1 MSISSEKSGQDGLA
15 AKSVPHS
22 ALTAAKI
29 LVVDDEP
36 RLVRLVSEI
45 LKAAGYRVVAAAG
58 AKSATE
64 MVALEQPDLV
74 LLDVLLGSGP
84 TGYDV
89 CRTVR
94 EFSDVAVVM
103 LTAKAT
109 EADVLAGFE
118 AGADDY
124 LTKPFSAKEL
134 LARVQAVLRRT
145 QRPGEVVTSG
155 ITCGELEINLAR
167 RSVIVRGQPVVL
179 TRTEFELLHQL
190 ARNANKVMSHV
201 DLLTNVWGPEYRD
214 DLEYLRA
221 YIRYLRKKLESD
233 PAQPQYILT
242 SPGVGYMLACSS

>member
-1 MSISSEKSGQDGLA
+1 MSMNISGRSTQTASPA
-15 AKSVPHS
+15 SYSVP
-22 ALTAAKI
+22 ATAKV

-45 LKAAGYRVVAAAG
+45 LKAAGYRVVSAAS
-58 AKSATE
+58 AKGATE
-64 MVALEQPDLV
+64 AVAIEQPDLV
-74 LLDVLLGSGP
+74 LLDVLLGAGP

-89 CRTVR
+89 CRSVR

-109 EADVLAGFE
+109 EADILAGFE

-145 QRPGEVVTSG
+145 QRPGEAVTSG
-155 ITCGELEINLAR
+155 LTCGELEVNFAR
-167 RSVIVRGQPVVL
+167 RSVALRGQPITL
-179 TRTEFELLHQL
+179 TRTEFELLYQL

-201 DLLTNVWGPEYRD
+201 ELLTNVWGPEYRD

-221 YIRYLRKKLESD
+221 YVRYLRKKLELD
-233 PAQPQYILT
+233 PANPRYILT
-242 SPGVGYMLACSS
+242 SPGVGYMLVCQS

>member
-1 MSISSEKSGQDGLA
+1 MTFPAQKLGQ
-15 AKSVPHS
+15 SVPAGKPVSYS
-22 ALTAAKI
+22 APVTAKI

-45 LKAAGYRVVAAAG
+45 LKAAGYRVISASNARG
-58 AKSATE
+58 ATE
-64 MVALEQPDLV
+64 AVALEQPDLV
-74 LLDVLLGSGP
+74 LLDVLLGAGP

-89 CRTVR
+89 CRNVR
-94 EFSDVAVVM
+94 EFSDVAIVM

-145 QRPGEVVTSG
+145 QRPGDVVTSG
-155 ITCGELEINLAR
+155 LTCGSLEINLAR
-167 RSVIVRGQPVVL
+167 RTVVLAGEPVAL
-179 TRTEFELLHQL
+179 TRTEFELLSHL
-190 ARNANKVMSHV
+190 ARNSNRVVSHV
-201 DLLTNVWGPEYRD
+201 DLLSNVWGPEYRD

-221 YIRYLRKKLESD
+221 YIRYLRKKLEAD
-233 PAQPQYILT
+233 PANPKYILT
-242 SPGVGYMLACSS
+242 SPGVGYMLACS

>member
-1 MSISSEKSGQDGLA
+1 MTTASAPSEASASIKTESRA
-15 AKSVPHS
+15 AN
-22 ALTAAKI
+22 AAKI

-36 RLVRLVSEI
+36 RLVRLVSEV
-45 LKAAGYRVVAAAG
+45 LKAAGYRVIAASS
-58 AKSATE
+58 AKAATE
-64 MVALEQPDLV
+64 LVAVEQPDLV

-89 CRTVR
+89 CRSVR

-134 LARVQAVLRRT
+134 IARVQAVLRRT
-145 QRPGEVVTSG
+145 QRPGESVTAG
-155 ITCGELEINLAR
+155 ATCGELEINFAR
-167 RSVIVRGQPVVL
+167 RAVTMRGEPVSL
-179 TRTEFELLHQL
+179 TRTEYELLCQL
-190 ARNANKVMSHV
+190 ARNPNRVLSHA

-221 YIRYLRKKLESD
+221 YIRYLRKKLEAD
-233 PAQPQYILT
+233 PADPKYILT
-242 SPGVGYMLACSS
+242 SPGVGYMLLCPA

>member
-1 MSISSEKSGQDGLA
+1 MKVSGRSIQSASSASY
-15 AKSVPHS
+15 S
-22 ALTAAKI
+22 APTAAKI

-45 LKAAGYRVVAAAG
+45 LKAAGYRVI
-58 AKSATE
+58 SATNAKGATE
-64 MVALEQPDLV
+64 AVAVEQPDLV
-74 LLDVLLGSGP
+74 LLDVLLGAGP

-89 CRTVR
+89 CRSIR

-134 LARVQAVLRRT
+134 LARAQAVLRRT
-145 QRPGEVVTSG
+145 QRSGEVVTSD

-167 RSVIVRGQPVVL
+167 RTVALRGRPVAL
-179 TRTEFELLHQL
+179 TRTEFELLYQL
-190 ARNANKVMSHV
+190 ARNVNKIMSHTE
-201 DLLTNVWGPEYRD
+201 LLTSVWGPEYRD

-221 YIRYLRKKLESD
+221 YIRYLRKKLETD
-233 PAQPQYILT
+233 PAEPQYILT
-242 SPGVGYMLACSS
+242 SPGVGYMLVCPS